1 MSTSR
6 KIQHVIEP
14 QYAMEGAGVRLR
26 RSFGPVVE
34 NHFDPFL
41 LFDHFSFKD
50 PRQGP
55 IVGFPMHPHRG
66 IETVTYM
73 LEGFTR
79 HRDSLGNVDTIGPG
93 DIQWMTSG
101 RGIMHEEM
109 PRQGPN
115 GEVDGFQLWVN
126 LPSDQKW
133 VEPRYQGVA
142 ADEIPTVDL
151 DGLRARI
158 VAGEFNGVTGPVTE
172 IAASPLY
179 MDVTVDP
186 ERSVR
191 LPVPEGHTA
200 VLYLF
205 EGEAAFEVEEADKW
219 VLVPATHMIRF
230 KEGDY
235 IEIQTTENAHAR
247 FMLMAGAP
255 FEEPIFPYGPFVM
268 NTREEIIQAFEELRN
283 GTFVKQN

>member
-1 MSTSR
+1 MSR
-6 KIQHVIEP
+6 KIQYVIEP

-26 RSFGPVVE
+26 RSFAPDT
-34 NHFDPFL
+34 NNQFDPFL

-55 IVGFPMHPHRG
+55 IAGFPMHPHRG

-126 LPSDQKW
+126 LPAAQKW
-133 VEPRYQGVA
+133 AAPRYQGVVA
-142 ADEIPTVDL
+142 ADIPSVEL
-151 DGLRARI
+151 DGVRARI
-158 VAGEFNGVTGPVTE
+158 VAGSFNGVTGPVTE

-179 MDVTVDP
+179 MDVTIEP
-186 ERSVR
+186 GRSVSF
-191 LPVPEGHTA
+191 PIPEEHTLL
-200 VLYLF
+200 LYLF
-205 EGEAAFEVEEADKW
+205 EGEGVFEVEEADRL

-230 KEGDY
+230 KEGDSLVV
-235 IEIQTTENAHAR
+235 QTTGSSHAR

-255 FEEPIFPYGPFVM
+255 FREPIFPYGPFVM
-268 NTREEIIQAFEELRN
+268 NTREEIIQAFEDLRN
-283 GTFVKQN
+283 GTFVM